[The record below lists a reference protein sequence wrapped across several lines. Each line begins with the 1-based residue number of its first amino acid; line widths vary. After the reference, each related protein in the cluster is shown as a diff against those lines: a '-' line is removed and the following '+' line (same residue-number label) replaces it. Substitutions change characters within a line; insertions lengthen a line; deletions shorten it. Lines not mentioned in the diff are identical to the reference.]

1 MEKGTETQDPSIASL
16 ALCLGRHHVADRSL
30 LGDVVATIRISA
42 DPTISHGFTSTSKV
56 SCRSHVSFLAL
67 KPSKHMSDGIGNL
80 VLISRLHVAAGQ
92 IALAVVVAQSASV
105 FLGGPG

>member
-1 MEKGTETQDPSIASL
+1 MSIQTSGYHLTRPFATGS
-16 ALCLGRHHVADRSL
+16 RRPPKSPVA
-30 LGDVVATIRISA
+30 
-42 DPTISHGFTSTSKV
+42 HM
-56 SCRSHVSFLAL
+56 VSFLPL

-92 IALAVVVAQSASV
+92 IALAVVVAQSVSV